1 MKIINVIKCEFI
13 KNFNLK
19 NILVVLGTL
28 LLSVIILTNI
38 NIHNNHLDTKINF
51 DDLIKESEN
60 NLEQTKNLSYPPLK
74 QEYYEYYYQ
83 KEKEAL
89 EHLKNDIYHATK
101 INVQNDWQY
110 RNYKYTILDNEKY
123 IYIIN
128 LLLNERNNDDIKK
141 ILENPSSDD
150 FDSIISLL
158 KDYTNEELQQL
169 QIDYQKEIDTVKT
182 FVDNNNNYELFKN
195 NSSLLENTNPKFQK
209 YLNLVLQRK
218 INYDNN
224 YNYENLSMYNG
235 NYYNWFDSKEL
246 LPSDKYY
253 IKLDENEFNN
263 GSMHCTNIT
272 NCNIDQSAY
281 YTFKAYNNAYKL
293 FTKDF
298 YAKKNILEYALENN
312 LPTNILNNGTEPH
325 SFNAK
330 NNVYT
335 ISSLSFI
342 IMILIIFTSV
352 NIISNEYNKGTNK
365 ILFTSSIKKWK
376 ILLGKFLYLII
387 HSYILWLVLFIIL
400 YFYSGIRF
408 GFKDLLYPE
417 LIFNGKKVIEINFII
432 YNIIEIMV
440 INIPI
445 IGFISLMLL
454 ISTLFINNVFTTM
467 LSTFL
472 ALITSCIWFLIT
484 EFNLYFLSNT
494 MFPYFNLY
502 EIIIINKEIFPDN
515 YFLDAIRF
523 VSSNLSKGIIICLIT
538 IIINY
543 IITNYIFSKRD
554 I

>member
-1 MKIINVIKCEFI
+1 MKIINVIKSEFI
-13 KNFNLK
+13 KNYNLK

-28 LLSVIILTNI
+28 ILSVIILTNI
-38 NIHNNHLDTKINF
+38 NIRDNKLATKINF
-51 DDLIKESEN
+51 NDLIKESEN
-60 NLEQTKNLSYPPLK
+60 NLEQVKNLSYPPLK
-74 QEYYEYYYQ
+74 QAYYEFYYQ
-83 KEKEAL
+83 KEKEML

-101 INVQNDWQY
+101 ITIPNNWQY
-110 RNYKYTILDNEKY
+110 RNYQYTILNNEKY

-128 LLLNERNNDDIKK
+128 LLLNERDNDYIKK

-150 FDSIISLL
+150 FDVIIALL

-182 FVDNNNNYELFKN
+182 FIDNNNNYELFKY

-224 YNYENLSMYNG
+224 YNYENLFMYDSE
-235 NYYNWFDSKEL
+235 YYNWYDSKEIL
-246 LPSDKYY
+246 SSDMYKA
-253 IKLDENEFNN
+253 LDENEFNN
-263 GSMHCTNIT
+263 SSMHCTT
-272 NCNIDQSAY
+272 TCNSGESY
-281 YTFKAYNNAYKL
+281 YTFDAYNNAYKL

-312 LPTNILNNGTEPH
+312 LPTNILSNRTEPH

-330 NNVYT
+330 NNIYT

-365 ILFTSSIKKWK
+365 LLFTSSIKKWK

-432 YNIIEIMV
+432 YNIIEIIV

-445 IGFISLMLL
+445 IGFISFMLL

-467 LSTFL
+467 TSTFI
-472 ALITSCIWFLIT
+472 ALITSFIWFIII
-484 EFNLYFLSNT
+484 EFHLYFLLNT
-494 MFPYFNLY
+494 MLPYFNLY
-502 EIIIINKEIFPDN
+502 EIIIINKEIYLGNN
-515 YFLDAIRF
+515 YYLDAIRF

-538 IIINY
+538 IAINY
-543 IITNYIFSKRD
+543 LLTNYIFSKRE